1 MVLTISQARRL
12 ALNSQGLSKEN
23 PFGRG
28 LNAVERTVLALRY
41 VQIDTISV
49 VDRAHHHVLKTRV
62 SNYQPQHLDELLSK
76 RKSVFEYWHHA
87 AAYLPME
94 DYRFYLPL
102 MRGYGA
108 SRQINQKVAK
118 QVKRRIEAE
127 GPLMSKDFAAPPGKK
142 TTGWGNWKPAK
153 LALEQLFLSGELM
166 VSSRKGFQKQFDL
179 TERVLPD
186 NVDTSFPD
194 ERERAHYY
202 VTRILKAQG
211 IGRAQDIGYMKIVTA
226 SFEKFKLLPP
236 IKSLLDEMIET
247 QEIIP
252 IPIGNETYYA
262 LKTDIE
268 TLPSRLSKSRLYIL
282 SPFDNMVINR
292 DKLLKLFG
300 FDYQIECYVP
310 AAKRRYGYF
319 TLPLLLGDQFIGRID
334 CKAHRDKS
342 TLVIHNIWL
351 EPKTRVSEA
360 LIDQFA
366 EALCRYASELDC
378 ANIDLL
384 AADDPLLHQKL
395 NQRLTAT

>member
-202 VTRILKAQG
+202 VTRILKAQ
-211 IGRAQDIGYMKIVTA
+211 KIVTA